1 MDSLLDYNP
10 NCLETKKFPLENLNL
25 IYKTNMHR
33 PTSSLLRYGTL
44 TLLTFCLPLQL
55 HAEIS
60 QKERNSTYQ
69 QLETFANVL
78 SILQE
83 NYVDDINTKKVM
95 EGAISGMLLSL
106 DPHSSYLKPEDFKE
120 LQEETEGSFSGIG
133 IEITIEEGA
142 LTVVSPIAETPAAR
156 AGLKAK
162 DMIIKIDG
170 EPTQNMNSMEA
181 IKKLRGLA
189 GTKVILAIHRDGWEE
204 LKDFTL
210 TRENI
215 PLHSVKDS
223 FLEPGLA
230 YIRIT
235 NFQSQTT
242 KDVKDALQKL
252 QGQHPINGLILDLR
266 NNPGG
271 LLDQAVSVAD
281 IFLDSGLIVYTK
293 GRIREQNMTFQAHS
307 NGGKNLYPLVVLVNE
322 GSASASEIV
331 TGAIQD
337 HKRGIIVG
345 AKTFGKG
352 SVQTIL
358 PLPEGAGLRMTTAR
372 YYTPNGRSIQATGI
386 TPDVEVPFA
395 DSEDKIKKSS
405 PSVTIKEADLKNHI
419 PNPDQ
424 VQESNQPPAPKTE
437 QEQPPVL
444 QNEPDK
450 TEKPV
455 KSPESSD
462 SSDNSE
468 IRLER
473 DNQLR
478 SALNILKS
486 LKIYSTAEN
495 KKNPAQEPAPVK
507 E

>member
-1 MDSLLDYNP
+1 
-10 NCLETKKFPLENLNL
+10 
-25 IYKTNMHR
+25 MHR
-33 PTSSLLRYGTL
+33 PTSSLLRHGIL

-83 NYVDDINTKKVM
+83 NYVDDINSKKVM

-133 IEITIEEGA
+133 IEITIEEGI
-142 LTVVSPIAETPAAR
+142 LTVVAPIEETPAAR
-156 AGLKAK
+156 VGLKAK

-170 EPTQNMNSMEA
+170 EPTQNMNSLDA
-181 IKKLRGLA
+181 IKKLRGIA
-189 GTKVILAIHRDGWEE
+189 GTKVILAIHREGWED

-235 NFQSQTT
+235 SFQSQTT

-252 QGQHPINGLILDLR
+252 QGQQPINGLILDLR

-281 IFLDSGLIVYTK
+281 IFLDGGLVVYTK
-293 GRIREQNMTFQAHS
+293 GRVKEQNMTFQAHS
-307 NGGKNLYPLVVLVNE
+307 NGGKNLFPLVVLVNE

-345 AKTFGKG
+345 TKTFGKG

-386 TPDVEVPFA
+386 TPDVEVPLA
-395 DSEDKIKKSS
+395 DNKDTTKKNS
-405 PSVTIKEADLKNHI
+405 PQVTIKEADLKNHI

-424 VQESNQPPAPKTE
+424 TQESKQTPAPKTE
-437 QEQPPVL
+437 KEQSPVL
-444 QNEPDK
+444 RNEPDNA
-450 TEKPV
+450 EKPALKPAPV
-455 KSPESSD
+455 D
-462 SSDNSE
+462 SSDTVE
-468 IRLER
+468 TPMDK

-478 SALNILKS
+478 SALSILKS
-486 LKIYSTAEN
+486 LNIYSTAEN
-495 KKNPAQEPAPVK
+495 KKNPVPEPAPVK

>member
-1 MDSLLDYNP
+1 MQQL
-10 NCLETKKFPLENLNL
+10 
-25 IYKTNMHR
+25 TN
-33 PTSSLLRYGTL
+33 SLLRSGIL
-44 TLLTFCLPLQL
+44 LFLTFCLPLQV

-60 QKERNSTYQ
+60 EEERQSTYQ

-83 NYVDDINTKKVM
+83 NYVDDINARNVM

-106 DPHSSYLKPEDFKE
+106 DPHSSYLKPDDFKE

-133 IEITIEEGA
+133 IEVTIEDGL
-142 LTVVSPIAETPAAR
+142 LTVVSPIEETPADR

-162 DMIIKIDG
+162 DIIVKIDG
-170 EPTQNMNSMEA
+170 ELTQSLSPMEA
-181 IKKLRGLA
+181 IKKLRGPE
-189 GTKVILAIHRDGWEE
+189 GSKVILAIHRAGWEE

-210 TRENI
+210 TRDTI
-215 PLHSVKDS
+215 PLHSVKAS

-252 QGQHPINGLILDLR
+252 QQEHPINGLVLDLR

-271 LLDQAVSVAD
+271 LLDQAVSVTD
-281 IFLDSGLIVYTK
+281 IFLDEGLVVYTK
-293 GRIREQNMTFQAHS
+293 GRVKEQNMTFQAHS
-307 NGGKNLYPLVVLVNE
+307 NGGKNLFPLVVLVNE

-345 AKTFGKG
+345 TKTFGKG

-372 YYTPNGRSIQATGI
+372 YYTPSGRSIQATGI

-395 DSEDKIKKSS
+395 SSEDKIKQGS
-405 PSVTIKEADLKNHI
+405 PPAIIKEADLKNHI
-419 PNPDQ
+419 PNPDPSLGSDQ
-424 VQESNQPPAPKTE
+424 IPAPKSEKQVPSLEKGPEETDGAAKTTE
-437 QEQPPVL
+437 YSDQ
-444 QNEPDK
+444 
-450 TEKPV
+450 
-455 KSPESSD
+455 SD
-462 SSDNSE
+462 S
-468 IRLER
+468 RLAK

-486 LKIYSTAEN
+486 LKIYSTAEY
-495 KKNPAQEPAPVK
+495 KKKPGQEPVQVK

>member
-1 MDSLLDYNP
+1 M
-10 NCLETKKFPLENLNL
+10 
-25 IYKTNMHR
+25 
-33 PTSSLLRYGTL
+33 
-44 TLLTFCLPLQL
+44 PLQA

-60 QKERNSTYQ
+60 QEERQSTYR

-83 NYVDDINTKKVM
+83 NYVDDINAKKVM

-133 IEITIEEGA
+133 IEVTIEDGV
-142 LTVVSPIAETPAAR
+142 LTVVSPIEETPAGR

-162 DMIIKIDG
+162 DKIIKIDG
-170 EPTQNMNSMEA
+170 ELTQNMGPMDA
-181 IKKLRGLA
+181 IKKLRGPQ
-189 GTKVILAIHRDGWEE
+189 GTQVILAIHREGWKE
-204 LKDFTL
+204 LKEYTL
-210 TRENI
+210 TRETI
-215 PLHSVKDS
+215 PMHSVKEA

-242 KDVKDALQKL
+242 KEVKDALQKL
-252 QGQHPINGLILDLR
+252 QAQHPINGLILDLR

-271 LLDQAVSVAD
+271 LLDQAVSVTD
-281 IFLDSGLIVYTK
+281 IFLDGGLVVYTK
-293 GRIREQNMTFQAHS
+293 GRVQEQNMTFQAHS
-307 NGGKNLYPLVVLVNE
+307 NGGKNLFPLVVLVNE

-337 HKRGIIVG
+337 HKRGTIVG

-386 TPDVEVPFA
+386 TPDVIVPSDNKNGKGRSA
-395 DSEDKIKKSS
+395 AG
-405 PSVTIKEADLKNHI
+405 IKEADLKNHI
-419 PNPDQ
+419 PNPNLMEEPDPT
-424 VQESNQPPAPKTE
+424 PPAAVE
-437 QEQPPVL
+437 PVL
-444 QNEPDK
+444 PPIPQDEPET
-450 TEKPV
+450 TEKPDKNPV
-455 KSPESSD
+455 SSD
-462 SSDNSE
+462 THEDDHE
-468 IRLER
+468 IRLKK
-473 DNQLR
+473 DAQLR
-478 SALNILKS
+478 SALDILKG
-486 LKIYSTAEN
+486 LKVYSAADD
-495 KKNPAQEPAPVK
+495 KKSTVPSGE
-507 E
+507 

>member
-1 MDSLLDYNP
+1 
-10 NCLETKKFPLENLNL
+10 
-25 IYKTNMHR
+25 MHR
-33 PTSSLLRYGTL
+33 PTSSLLRHGIL

-133 IEITIEEGA
+133 IEITIEEGI
-142 LTVVSPIAETPAAR
+142 LTVVAPIAETPAER

-170 EPTQNMNSMEA
+170 EPTQNMNSMDA
-181 IKKLRGLA
+181 IKKLRGLT
-189 GTKVILAIHRDGWEE
+189 GTKVILAIHREGWDE
-204 LKDFTL
+204 LKDFPL

-215 PLHSVKDS
+215 PLHSVKGS

-252 QGQHPINGLILDLR
+252 QGQQPINGLILDLR

-293 GRIREQNMTFQAHS
+293 GRVKEQNMTFQAHS
-307 NGGKNLYPLVVLVNE
+307 KGGKNLFPLVILVNE

-345 AKTFGKG
+345 TKTFGKG

-358 PLPEGAGLRMTTAR
+358 PLPDGAGLRMTTAR

-395 DSEDKIKKSS
+395 DSKDSTKKNN
-405 PSVTIKEADLKNHI
+405 PPVAIKEADLKNHI
-419 PNPDQ
+419 PNPNQ
-424 VQESNQPPAPKTE
+424 AQESNQPPAPKTE
-437 QEQPPVL
+437 KGQAPVL
-444 QNEPDK
+444 QNAPDNA
-450 TEKPV
+450 EKPAQ
-455 KSPESSD
+455 KPAPSD
-462 SSDNSE
+462 SSDTAE
-468 IRLER
+468 IQMDK

-495 KKNPAQEPAPVK
+495 KKNPVQEPVQVK

>member
-1 MDSLLDYNP
+1 
-10 NCLETKKFPLENLNL
+10 
-25 IYKTNMHR
+25 
-33 PTSSLLRYGTL
+33 
-44 TLLTFCLPLQL
+44 
-55 HAEIS
+55 
-60 QKERNSTYQ
+60 
-69 QLETFANVL
+69 
-78 SILQE
+78 
-83 NYVDDINTKKVM
+83 M

-133 IEITIEEGA
+133 IEVTIEEGI
-142 LTVVSPIAETPAAR
+142 LTVVSPIAETPADR

-162 DMIIKIDG
+162 DLIIKIDG
-170 EPTQNMNSMEA
+170 ETTQNMNPMDA
-181 IKKLRGLA
+181 LKKLRGPE
-189 GTKVILAIHRDGWEE
+189 GTKVILAVHREGWEE
-204 LKDFTL
+204 LKEFTL
-210 TRENI
+210 TRDTI
-215 PLHSVKDS
+215 PLHSVKET

-242 KDVKDALQKL
+242 KDLKDALQKL
-252 QGQHPINGLILDLR
+252 QKQHPINGLILDLR

-271 LLDQAVSVAD
+271 LLDQAVSVTD
-281 IFLDSGLIVYTK
+281 IFLDEGLVVYTK
-293 GRIREQNMTFQAHS
+293 GRVREQNMTFQAHS
-307 NGGKNLYPLVVLVNE
+307 NGGKNLFPLVVLVNE

-386 TPDVEVPFA
+386 TPDVVVPFITG
-395 DSEDKIKKSS
+395 EEKTKKSS
-405 PSVTIKEADLKNHI
+405 PSVIIKEADLRNHI
-419 PNPDQ
+419 PNPNQLEAPDQ
-424 VQESNQPPAPKTE
+424 TPAPK
-437 QEQPPVL
+437 QEQAPVF
-444 QNEPDK
+444 QNEPDT
-450 TEKPV
+450 TEEPAGATDP
-455 KSPESSD
+455 SG
-462 SSDNSE
+462 NSE
-468 IRLER
+468 IGLEK

-486 LKIYSTAEN
+486 LKIYSTA
-495 KKNPAQEPAPVK
+495 KNTKEPAAKEPVQVK

>member
-1 MDSLLDYNP
+1 MYRATGSL
-10 NCLETKKFPLENLNL
+10 FRHGIL
-25 IYKTNMHR
+25 ILFTC
-33 PTSSLLRYGTL
+33 
-44 TLLTFCLPLQL
+44 CLPLQV

-60 QKERNSTYQ
+60 QEERQSTYQ

-83 NYVDDINTKKVM
+83 NYVDDINAKKVM

-133 IEITIEEGA
+133 IEVTIEEGV
-142 LTVVSPIAETPAAR
+142 LTVVAPIEGTPANR

-162 DMIIKIDG
+162 DKIIKIDG
-170 EPTQNMNSMEA
+170 ELTQNMNPMDA
-181 IKKLRGLA
+181 IKKLRGPQ
-189 GTKVILAIHRDGWEE
+189 GTQIILAIHREGWKE

-210 TRENI
+210 TRETI
-215 PLHSVKDS
+215 PLHSVKEA

-242 KDVKDALQKL
+242 KEVKDALQKL
-252 QGQHPINGLILDLR
+252 QAQFPITGLILDLR

-271 LLDQAVSVAD
+271 LLDQAVSVTD
-281 IFLDSGLIVYTK
+281 IFLDGGLVVYTR
-293 GRIREQNMTFQAHS
+293 GRVQEQNMTFQAHG
-307 NGGKNLYPLVVLVNE
+307 NGGKNLFPLVVLVNE

-337 HKRGIIVG
+337 HKRGTIVG

-372 YYTPNGRSIQATGI
+372 YYTPSGRSIQATGI
-386 TPDVEVPFA
+386 TPDVIVPSDNKNGIGRFA
-395 DSEDKIKKSS
+395 AG
-405 PSVTIKEADLKNHI
+405 IKEADLKNHLS
-419 PNPDQ
+419 NPT
-424 VQESNQPPAPKTE
+424 QPEETGQTSAPSAP
-437 QEQPPVL
+437 Q
-444 QNEPDK
+444 DK
-450 TEKPV
+450 SEEGEKPETTPDSAD
-455 KSPESSD
+455 SPA
-462 SSDNSE
+462 DNSDIQPE
-468 IRLER
+468 K
-473 DNQLR
+473 DAQLR
-478 SALNILKS
+478 AALNVLKRLIADS
-486 LKIYSTAEN
+486 AADN
-495 KKNPAQEPAPVK
+495 KKRATPSGE
-507 E
+507 

>member
-1 MDSLLDYNP
+1 M
-10 NCLETKKFPLENLNL
+10 FQPL
-25 IYKTNMHR
+25 
-33 PTSSLLRYGTL
+33 SSLLRYGIL
-44 TLLTFCLPLQL
+44 TALIFCLPLQL

-60 QKERNSTYQ
+60 EVERQSTYQ

-83 NYVDDINTKKVM
+83 NYVDDIDAKKVM

-133 IEITIEEGA
+133 IEVSIEEGI
-142 LTVVSPIAETPAAR
+142 LTVVSPIEETPADR

-162 DMIIKIDG
+162 DLIIKIDG
-170 EPTQNMNSMEA
+170 EPTQSITPIDA
-181 IKKLRGLA
+181 IKKLRGPK
-189 GTKVILAIHRDGWEE
+189 GSKVILSIHREGWEE

-210 TRENI
+210 IRDTI

-242 KDVKDALQKL
+242 KEVKDALQKL
-252 QGQHPINGLILDLR
+252 QKEHPINGLILDLR

-271 LLDQAVSVAD
+271 LLDQAVSVTD
-281 IFLDSGLIVYTK
+281 IFLDDGLVVYTK
-293 GRIREQNMTFQAHS
+293 GRVREQNMTFQAHS
-307 NGGKNLYPLVVLVNE
+307 NGGKNLFPLVVLVNE

-345 AKTFGKG
+345 TKTFGKG

-386 TPDVEVPFA
+386 TPDVVVPFVSS
-395 DSEDKIKKSS
+395 DNTDKKSK
-405 PSVTIKEADLKNHI
+405 PTVALKEADLKNHI
-419 PNPDQ
+419 PNPNQ
-424 VQESNQPPAPKTE
+424 AQEPAQTPEPLKE
-437 QEQPPVL
+437 QEQPPIL
-444 QNEPDK
+444 LNEPGN
-450 TEKPV
+450 TEKPAG
-455 KSPESSD
+455 
-462 SSDNSE
+462 N
-468 IRLER
+468 IAILLEK

-486 LKIYSTAEN
+486 LKIYSTANN
-495 KKNPAQEPAPVK
+495 KKVPVPAQEGTAPIT

>member
-1 MDSLLDYNP
+1 MP
-10 NCLETKKFPLENLNL
+10 QRT
-25 IYKTNMHR
+25 I
-33 PTSSLLRYGTL
+33 SLLRNGIL
-44 TLLTFCLPLQL
+44 IFFTFCLPLQL

-60 QKERNSTYQ
+60 QEERQSTYQ

-83 NYVDDINTKKVM
+83 NYVDDINARKVM

-106 DPHSSYLKPEDFKE
+106 DPHSSYLKPEDFKD

-133 IEITIEEGA
+133 IEVTIEEGI
-142 LTVVSPIAETPAAR
+142 LTVVSPIEETPADR
-156 AGLKAK
+156 AGIKAK

-170 EPTQNMNSMEA
+170 ELTQNMNPMDA
-181 IKKLRGLA
+181 IKKLRGPE
-189 GTKVILAIHRDGWEE
+189 GSKVTLTIHRTGWEE
-204 LKDFTL
+204 LKDFAL
-210 TRENI
+210 TRDTI
-215 PLHSVKDS
+215 PLHSVKGS

-252 QGQHPINGLILDLR
+252 QEEHPINGLVLDLR

-271 LLDQAVSVAD
+271 LLDQAVSITD
-281 IFLDSGLIVYTK
+281 IFLDGGLVVYTK
-293 GRIREQNMTFQAHS
+293 GRVREQNMTFQAHS
-307 NGGKNLYPLVVLVNE
+307 NGGKNLFPLVVLVNE

-345 AKTFGKG
+345 TKTFGKG

-372 YYTPNGRSIQATGI
+372 YYTPSGRSIQATGI
-386 TPDVEVPFA
+386 TPDVEVPFVA
-395 DSEDKIKKSS
+395 SEDTTKKGS
-405 PSVTIKEADLKNHI
+405 PQVIIKEADLKNHI
-419 PNPDQ
+419 PNPNPIPTSDQ
-424 VQESNQPPAPKTE
+424 TPAPKIE
-437 QEQPPVL
+437 QEQAPDL
-444 QNEPDK
+444 ENEPDTPENPAK
-450 TEKPV
+450 E
-455 KSPESSD
+455 PESSD
-462 SSDNSE
+462 NAE
-468 IRLER
+468 IRMEK

-486 LKIYSTAEN
+486 LKIYSTAEY
-495 KKNPAQEPAPVK
+495 KNHPVQEPLQVK

>member
-1 MDSLLDYNP
+1 
-10 NCLETKKFPLENLNL
+10 
-25 IYKTNMHR
+25 MHQ
-33 PTSSLLRYGTL
+33 PASTLLRQGIL
-44 TLLTFCLPLQL
+44 TLLTLCLPLQL

-60 QKERNSTYQ
+60 QEERQSTYQ

-83 NYVDDINTKKVM
+83 NYVDDINAKKVM
-95 EGAISGMLLSL
+95 EGAISGMLFSL

-133 IEITIEEGA
+133 IEVTVEDGI
-142 LTVVSPIAETPAAR
+142 LTVVSPIEATPADR

-162 DMIIKIDG
+162 DLIIKIDG
-170 EPTQNMNSMEA
+170 EPTQNMNPMDA
-181 IKKLRGLA
+181 IKKLRGPE
-189 GTKVILAIHRDGWEE
+189 GSKVILAIHRKGWEE

-210 TRENI
+210 TRDTI
-215 PLHSVKDS
+215 PLHSVKDT

-242 KDVKDALQKL
+242 KEVKDALQKL
-252 QGQHPINGLILDLR
+252 QKQHPINGLILDLR

-271 LLDQAVSVAD
+271 LLDQAVSVTD
-281 IFLDSGLIVYTK
+281 IFLDGGLVVYTK
-293 GRIREQNMTFQAHS
+293 GRVKEQNMTFQAHG
-307 NGGKNLYPLVVLVNE
+307 NGGKNLYPLVILVNE

-395 DSEDKIKKSS
+395 GDEKSKKNGTSAAL
-405 PSVTIKEADLKNHI
+405 KEADLKNHI
-419 PNPDQ
+419 SNPNQVHDPD
-424 VQESNQPPAPKTE
+424 PAPAPDREKDVSPVLEKEPETTE
-437 QEQPPVL
+437 QPV
-444 QNEPDK
+444 EA
-450 TEKPV
+450 PV
-455 KSPESSD
+455 QD
-462 SSDNSE
+462 SENTE
-468 IRLER
+468 IRLDK

-486 LKIYSTAEN
+486 LKIYSTADAKTE
-495 KKNPAQEPAPVK
+495 PAQEPAPVK

>member
-1 MDSLLDYNP
+1 
-10 NCLETKKFPLENLNL
+10 
-25 IYKTNMHR
+25 MHR
-33 PTSSLLRYGTL
+33 PISSLLCNGIL
-44 TLLTFCLPLQL
+44 TILTFCLPLQI

-60 QKERNSTYQ
+60 EGERQSTYQ

-83 NYVDDINTKKVM
+83 NYVDDIDAKKVM
-95 EGAISGMLLSL
+95 EGAISGMLFSL

-133 IEITIEEGA
+133 IEVSIEEGI
-142 LTVVSPIAETPAAR
+142 LTVVSPIEETPADR

-162 DMIIKIDG
+162 DLIIKIDG
-170 EPTQNMNSMEA
+170 EPTQSMSPMDA
-181 IKKLRGLA
+181 IKKLRGPE
-189 GTKVILAIHRDGWEE
+189 GTKVILAIHREGWEE

-210 TRENI
+210 TRANI

-242 KDVKDALQKL
+242 EEVKNALQKL
-252 QGQHPINGLILDLR
+252 QKEHPVNGLILDLR

-271 LLDQAVSVAD
+271 LLDQAVSVTD
-281 IFLDSGLIVYTK
+281 IFLDEGLVVYTK
-293 GRIREQNMTFQAHS
+293 GRVREQNMTFQAHS
-307 NGGKNLYPLVVLVNE
+307 NGGKNLFPLVVLVNE

-345 AKTFGKG
+345 TKTFGKG

-386 TPDVEVPFA
+386 TPDVVVPFA
-395 DSEDKIKKSS
+395 SSDDTGKKSK
-405 PSVTIKEADLKNHI
+405 PPVTLKEADLKNHI
-419 PNPDQ
+419 PNPNQ
-424 VQESNQPPAPKTE
+424 AQEPAQTPEPQTE
-437 QEQPPVL
+437 QEQAPIIL
-444 QNEPDK
+444 NEPDN
-450 TEKPV
+450 TEIPAG
-455 KSPESSD
+455 
-462 SSDNSE
+462 NSE
-468 IRLER
+468 IRLEK

-486 LKIYSTAEN
+486 LKIYSTANN
-495 KKNPAQEPAPVK
+495 KKVPAEEGTAPIT

>member
-1 MDSLLDYNP
+1 
-10 NCLETKKFPLENLNL
+10 
-25 IYKTNMHR
+25 MHQ
-33 PTSSLLRYGTL
+33 PISSLLRYGIL
-44 TLLTFCLPLQL
+44 TIFTFCLPLQL

-60 QKERNSTYQ
+60 EGERQSTYQ

-83 NYVDDINTKKVM
+83 NYVDDIDAKKVM
-95 EGAISGMLLSL
+95 EGAISGMLFSL

-133 IEITIEEGA
+133 IEVSIEEGV
-142 LTVVSPIAETPAAR
+142 LTVVSPIEETPADR

-162 DMIIKIDG
+162 DLIIKIDG
-170 EPTQNMNSMEA
+170 EPTQSMNPMDA
-181 IKKLRGLA
+181 IKKLRGPE
-189 GTKVILAIHRDGWEE
+189 GTNVILAIHREGWEE

-210 TRENI
+210 TRANI

-242 KDVKDALQKL
+242 KEMKDALLKL
-252 QGQHPINGLILDLR
+252 QKEHPINGLILDLR

-271 LLDQAVSVAD
+271 LLDQAVSVTD
-281 IFLDSGLIVYTK
+281 IFLDDGLVVYTK
-293 GRIREQNMTFQAHS
+293 GRVREQNMTFQAHS
-307 NGGKNLYPLVVLVNE
+307 NGGKNLFPLVVLVNE

-345 AKTFGKG
+345 TKTFGKG

-386 TPDVEVPFA
+386 TPDVVVPFVSS
-395 DSEDKIKKSS
+395 DDTGKKSK
-405 PSVTIKEADLKNHI
+405 PPVALKEADLKNHI
-419 PNPDQ
+419 PNPNQ
-424 VQESNQPPAPKTE
+424 IQESVQTPEPQAEQKEAPILLN
-437 QEQPPVL
+437 V
-444 QNEPDK
+444 PDN

-455 KSPESSD
+455 G
-462 SSDNSE
+462 NSE
-468 IRLER
+468 IRLEK

-486 LKIYSTAEN
+486 LKIYSTANN
-495 KKNPAQEPAPVK
+495 KTIPAQEGTAPIT

>member
-1 MDSLLDYNP
+1 
-10 NCLETKKFPLENLNL
+10 
-25 IYKTNMHR
+25 MHR
-33 PTSSLLRYGTL
+33 PTRFWFHPGIL

-60 QKERNSTYQ
+60 QEERQSTYQ

-83 NYVDDINTKKVM
+83 NYVDDINARKAM

-133 IEITIEEGA
+133 IEVTIEDGI
-142 LTVVSPIAETPAAR
+142 LTVVSPIEATPADK

-170 EPTQNMNSMEA
+170 EPTQNMNPMDA
-181 IKKLRGLA
+181 IKKLRGA
-189 GTKVILAIHRDGWEE
+189 EGSKVILAIHRKGWEE

-210 TRENI
+210 TRATI
-215 PLHSVKDS
+215 PLHSVKEA

-235 NFQSQTT
+235 NFQSQST
-242 KDVKDALQKL
+242 KEVQDALQKL
-252 QGQHPINGLILDLR
+252 QAQHPINGLILDLR

-271 LLDQAVSVAD
+271 LLDQAVSITD
-281 IFLDSGLIVYTK
+281 IFLDGGLVVYTK
-293 GRIREQNMTFQAHS
+293 GRVREQNMTFQAHS
-307 NGGKNLYPLVVLVNE
+307 NGGKNLFPLVVLVNE

-345 AKTFGKG
+345 TKTFGKG
-352 SVQTIL
+352 SVQTII

-386 TPDVEVPFA
+386 TPDVEVPA
-395 DSEDKIKKSS
+395 AGDEKTKKNGTSAAL
-405 PSVTIKEADLKNHI
+405 KEADLKNHI

-424 VQESNQPPAPKTE
+424 NQETGQTPAPKKE
-437 QEQPPVL
+437 QRPALPI
-444 QNEPDK
+444 EPDA
-450 TEKPV
+450 TEKPAITPD
-455 KSPESSD
+455 SPE
-462 SSDNSE
+462 NSADTSK
-468 IRLER
+468 IRLEK

-478 SALNILKS
+478 SALNILKG
-486 LKIYSTAEN
+486 LKIYSTADTTRP
-495 KKNPAQEPAPVK
+495 PAQEPVQAK

>member
-1 MDSLLDYNP
+1 MYRS
-10 NCLETKKFPLENLNL
+10 
-25 IYKTNMHR
+25 
-33 PTSSLLRYGTL
+33 TSSLLRQGTL
-44 TLLTFCLPLQL
+44 TILICCLPMQVY
-55 HAEIS
+55 AEIS
-60 QKERNSTYQ
+60 QQERQSTYQ

-83 NYVDDINTKKVM
+83 NYVDDINAKKVM

-133 IEITIEEGA
+133 IEVTTEEGA
-142 LTVVSPIAETPAAR
+142 LIVVSPIEGTPADR
-156 AGLKAK
+156 VGLKAK
-162 DMIIKIDG
+162 DKIIKIDG
-170 EPTQNMNSMEA
+170 ELTQSMNPMDA
-181 IKKLRGLA
+181 IKKLRGA
-189 GTKVILAIHRDGWEE
+189 QGTKINLAIHREGWKE
-204 LKDFTL
+204 LKVFTL
-210 TRENI
+210 IRETI
-215 PLHSVKDS
+215 PLHSVKKA

-242 KDVKDALQKL
+242 RDAKDALQKL
-252 QGQHPINGLILDLR
+252 QSQHPITGLILDLR

-281 IFLDSGLIVYTK
+281 IFLDGGLVVYTK
-293 GRIREQNMTFQAHS
+293 GRVKEQNMTFQAHS
-307 NGGKNLYPLVVLVNE
+307 NGGKNLFPLVVLVNE

-337 HKRGIIVG
+337 HKRGTIVG
-345 AKTFGKG
+345 TKTFGKG

-386 TPDVEVPFA
+386 TPDVDVPSDEKNKNGQA
-395 DSEDKIKKSS
+395 PIS
-405 PSVTIKEADLKNHI
+405 IKEADLKNHI
-419 PNPDQ
+419 SNPT
-424 VQESNQPPAPKTE
+424 QPEEPKQKSSPISKPKVTT
-437 QEQPPVL
+437 PPI
-444 QNEPDK
+444 EPEAA
-450 TEKPV
+450 EKSAEP
-455 KSPESSD
+455 SDTDD
-462 SSDNSE
+462 SSSRNSE
-468 IRLER
+468 IRLDK

-478 SALNILKS
+478 AALDVLKGLRTSANADS
-486 LKIYSTAEN
+486 
-495 KKNPAQEPAPVK
+495 KKEPSPVR

>member
-1 MDSLLDYNP
+1 MMAAILNP
-10 NCLETKKFPLENLNL
+10 KPSFFN
-25 IYKTNMHR
+25 INMHR
-33 PTSSLLRYGTL
+33 LTSSPLRYGIL
-44 TLLTFCLPLQL
+44 TVLTFCLPLQL

-83 NYVDDINTKKVM
+83 NYVDDINSKKVI

-133 IEITIEEGA
+133 IEVTIEEGI
-142 LTVVSPIAETPAAR
+142 LTVVSPIEETPAAR
-156 AGLKAK
+156 VGLKAK

-170 EPTQNMNSMEA
+170 EPTQNMNAIDA

-189 GTKVILAIHRDGWEE
+189 GTKVVLAIHREGWEE
-204 LKDFTL
+204 LKNFTL

-215 PLHSVKDS
+215 PLHSVRDAI
-223 FLEPGLA
+223 LEPGLA

-242 KDVKDALQKL
+242 KDVKDSLQKL
-252 QGQHPINGLILDLR
+252 QEQHPIHGLILDLR

-293 GRIREQNMTFQAHS
+293 GRVKEQNMTFQAHS
-307 NGGKNLYPLVVLVNE
+307 NGGKNLFPLVILVNE
-322 GSASASEIV
+322 GSASAAEIV

-345 AKTFGKG
+345 TKTFGKG

-358 PLPEGAGLRMTTAR
+358 PLPDGAGLRMTTAR

-386 TPDVEVPFA
+386 TPDVEVPFI
-395 DSEDKIKKSS
+395 DSKEKAKKSN
-405 PSVTIKEADLKNHI
+405 PPVAIKEADLKNHI

-424 VQESNQPPAPKTE
+424 IQKSGQPPAPKIEKE
-437 QEQPPVL
+437 QTTTP
-444 QNEPDK
+444 QNEPDNA
-450 TEKPV
+450 EKPT
-455 KSPESSD
+455 KNPESSD
-462 SSDNSE
+462 SADNSE
-468 IRLER
+468 IQPEK

-478 SALNILKS
+478 SALNILKNI
-486 LKIYSTAEN
+486 KIYSTAGY
-495 KKNPAQEPAPVK
+495 KKNPDQEPSHVK

>member
-1 MDSLLDYNP
+1 
-10 NCLETKKFPLENLNL
+10 
-25 IYKTNMHR
+25 MHR
-33 PTSSLLRYGTL
+33 PTSILLRSGIL
-44 TLLTFCLPLQL
+44 TLLTLILPLQI

-60 QKERNSTYQ
+60 QEERQSTYQ

-83 NYVDDINTKKVM
+83 NYVDDINAKKVM

-106 DPHSSYLKPEDFKE
+106 DPHSSYLKPEDFKD
-120 LQEETEGSFSGIG
+120 LQEETEGNFSGIG
-133 IEITIEEGA
+133 IEVTIEEGI
-142 LTVVSPIAETPAAR
+142 LTVVSPIAETPADR

-162 DMIIKIDG
+162 DLIIKIDG
-170 EPTQNMNSMEA
+170 EATQNMNPMDA
-181 IKKLRGLA
+181 LKKLRGPE
-189 GTKVILAIHRDGWEE
+189 GTKVILAVHREGWEE
-204 LKDFTL
+204 LKEFTL
-210 TRENI
+210 IRDTI
-215 PLHSVKDS
+215 PLHSVKES

-252 QGQHPINGLILDLR
+252 QKQHPINGLILDLR

-271 LLDQAVSVAD
+271 LLDQAVSVTD
-281 IFLDSGLIVYTK
+281 IFLDEGLVVYTK
-293 GRIREQNMTFQAHS
+293 GRVREQNMTFQAHS
-307 NGGKNLYPLVVLVNE
+307 NGGKNLFPLVVLVNE

-386 TPDVEVPFA
+386 TPDVLVPLVVG
-395 DSEDKIKKSS
+395 EEKTKKSTS
-405 PSVTIKEADLKNHI
+405 PVIIKEADLRNHI
-419 PNPDQ
+419 PNPNQLEEPDQ
-424 VQESNQPPAPKTE
+424 TPAPK
-437 QEQPPVL
+437 QKQAPIL
-444 QNEPDK
+444 QNEPES
-450 TEKPV
+450 TEKPAGATD
-455 KSPESSD
+455 P
-462 SSDNSE
+462 SDNPDV
-468 IRLER
+468 RLEK

-486 LKIYSTAEN
+486 LNIYSTAKITKE
-495 KKNPAQEPAPVK
+495 PAAQEPVQVK

>member
-1 MDSLLDYNP
+1 M
-10 NCLETKKFPLENLNL
+10 
-25 IYKTNMHR
+25 
-33 PTSSLLRYGTL
+33 
-44 TLLTFCLPLQL
+44 
-55 HAEIS
+55 
-60 QKERNSTYQ
+60 
-69 QLETFANVL
+69 
-78 SILQE
+78 
-83 NYVDDINTKKVM
+83 
-95 EGAISGMLLSL
+95 
-106 DPHSSYLKPEDFKE
+106 
-120 LQEETEGSFSGIG
+120 
-133 IEITIEEGA
+133 
-142 LTVVSPIAETPAAR
+142 
-156 AGLKAK
+156 
-162 DMIIKIDG
+162 
-170 EPTQNMNSMEA
+170 
-181 IKKLRGLA
+181 
-189 GTKVILAIHRDGWEE
+189 
-204 LKDFTL
+204 
-210 TRENI
+210 
-215 PLHSVKDS
+215 HSVRDS

-252 QGQHPINGLILDLR
+252 QGQQPVNGLILDLR

-293 GRIREQNMTFQAHS
+293 GRVREQNMTFQAHS
-307 NGGKNLYPLVVLVNE
+307 NGGKNLFPLVVLVNE

-345 AKTFGKG
+345 TKTFGKG

-386 TPDVEVPFA
+386 TPDVEVPFV
-395 DSEDKIKKSS
+395 DSKDTTKKSS

-424 VQESNQPPAPKTE
+424 AQESSQPPAPKTE
-437 QEQPPVL
+437 KEQAPAL
-444 QNEPDK
+444 QNEPDNA
-450 TEKPV
+450 EKPAQ
-455 KSPESSD
+455 KPAPSD
-462 SSDNSE
+462 SADTAE
-468 IRLER
+468 IQMEK

-495 KKNPAQEPAPVK
+495 KKNPVQEPVQVK

>member
-1 MDSLLDYNP
+1 MP
-10 NCLETKKFPLENLNL
+10 
-25 IYKTNMHR
+25 R
-33 PTSSLLRYGTL
+33 PTSSLSHYGIL
-44 TLLTFCLPLQL
+44 ILLTFCLPLQL

-133 IEITIEEGA
+133 IEVTIEEGI
-142 LTVVSPIAETPAAR
+142 LTVVSPIEETPAER

-170 EPTQNMNSMEA
+170 EPTQNMNSMDA

-189 GTKVILAIHRDGWEE
+189 GTKVTLAVHREGWED
-204 LKDFTL
+204 LKNFTL

-235 NFQSQTT
+235 NFQGQTT
-242 KDVKDALQKL
+242 KDVKAALQKL
-252 QGQHPINGLILDLR
+252 QGQRPIHGLILDLR

-271 LLDQAVSVAD
+271 LLDQAVAVAD
-281 IFLDSGLIVYTK
+281 IFLDNGLIVYTK
-293 GRIREQNMTFQAHS
+293 GRVKEQNMTFQAHS
-307 NGGKNLYPLVVLVNE
+307 NGGKNLFPLVVLVNE

-345 AKTFGKG
+345 NKTFGKG

-386 TPDVEVPFA
+386 TPDVEVPFVN
-395 DSEDKIKKSS
+395 SNDKTKSSS
-405 PSVTIKEADLKNHI
+405 PSAPIKEADLKNHI

-424 VQESNQPPAPKTE
+424 VQESNQPSEQKTE
-437 QEQPPVL
+437 KEQPPAASDK
-444 QNEPDK
+444 PDNG
-450 TEKPV
+450 EKIV
-455 KSPESSD
+455 KKPETSVVSD
-462 SSDNSE
+462 ASDNIE
-468 IRLER
+468 IQLEK

-486 LKIYSTAEN
+486 LKIYSTAGY
-495 KKNPAQEPAPVK
+495 KKNPVQEPAQVK

>member
-1 MDSLLDYNP
+1 
-10 NCLETKKFPLENLNL
+10 
-25 IYKTNMHR
+25 MHR
-33 PTSSLLRYGTL
+33 PTRFWFHPGIL
-44 TLLTFCLPLQL
+44 TLLAFCLPLQL

-60 QKERNSTYQ
+60 QEERQSTYQ

-83 NYVDDINTKKVM
+83 NYVDDINARKAM

-133 IEITIEEGA
+133 IEVTIEDGI
-142 LTVVSPIAETPAAR
+142 LTVVSPIEATPADK

-170 EPTQNMNSMEA
+170 EPTQNMNPMDA
-181 IKKLRGLA
+181 IKKLRGA
-189 GTKVILAIHRDGWEE
+189 EGSKVILAIHRKGWEE

-210 TRENI
+210 TRATI
-215 PLHSVKDS
+215 PLHSVKEA

-235 NFQSQTT
+235 NFQSQST
-242 KDVKDALQKL
+242 KEVQDALQKL
-252 QGQHPINGLILDLR
+252 QAQHPINGLILDLR

-271 LLDQAVSVAD
+271 LLDQAVSITD
-281 IFLDSGLIVYTK
+281 IFLDGGLVVYTK
-293 GRIREQNMTFQAHS
+293 GRVREQNMTFQAHS
-307 NGGKNLYPLVVLVNE
+307 NGGKNLFPLVVLVNE

-345 AKTFGKG
+345 TKTFGKG
-352 SVQTIL
+352 SVQTII

-386 TPDVEVPFA
+386 TPDVEVPA
-395 DSEDKIKKSS
+395 AGDEKTKKNGTSAAL
-405 PSVTIKEADLKNHI
+405 KEADLKNHI

-424 VQESNQPPAPKTE
+424 NQETGQTPAPKKE
-437 QEQPPVL
+437 QRPALPI
-444 QNEPDK
+444 EPDA
-450 TEKPV
+450 TEKPAITPD
-455 KSPESSD
+455 SPE
-462 SSDNSE
+462 NSADTSK
-468 IRLER
+468 IRLEK

-478 SALNILKS
+478 SALNILKG
-486 LKIYSTAEN
+486 LKIYSTADTTRP
-495 KKNPAQEPAPVK
+495 PAQEPVQAK